1 MFQMS
6 GSTDSFAWL
15 VPIFFIYLL
24 GDCYRAKDKRE
35 WFKSSAKVSA
45 LVLIFMLPMR
55 LIGFFALF
63 EEVSLPRE
71 IGGLITRRLCRDSIS
86 TAHR

>member
-1 MFQMS
+1 MS

-15 VPIFFIYLL
+15 VPIFFSIYLL

-45 LVLIFMLPMR
+45 LVLIFMLPMG
-55 LIGFFALF
+55 LIGFVALF
-63 EEVSLPRE
+63 N
-71 IGGLITRRLCRDSIS
+71 D
-86 TAHR
+86 